1 MQASNKRSL
10 GNRLS
15 FFSQTEIPVL
25 KSTGEQLN
33 ALLEN
38 NEDGMSAR
46 MVSRII
52 LSDPLMTL
60 KLLHHLQLHRPTHQ
74 YTEIIQVE
82 QAIMMLGLKSFYDKV
97 RFEPVVE
104 TLLEPHPWALIDL
117 GPVLERAT
125 RAADYAIEWAVR
137 LNDLRFHEVYV
148 AALLHDVAEILL
160 WCFAPKDML
169 TIHERQIAD
178 RSLRSQTVQEEVL
191 GFPIHE
197 LQRLLVKEWSLPKL
211 LATLMDD
218 TLQRQTR
225 VRNVTLAV
233 DLARHSAN
241 GWDDAA
247 LPDDFRNIA
256 ALLHLPLDQVKD
268 LVHATPLYQSR
279 TDLYE

>member
-10 GNRLS
+10 GNWLS
-15 FFSQTEIPVL
+15 FLSQTEIPVL
-25 KSTGEQLN
+25 KGTGERLT
-33 ALLEN
+33 ALLED
-38 NEDGMSAR
+38 EERMSAR
-46 MVSRII
+46 MVARIV
-52 LSDPLMTL
+52 LGDPLLTV
-60 KLLHHLQLHRPTHQ
+60 KLLHYLQLHRPSHQ

-82 QAIMMLGLKSFYDKV
+82 QAILMLGLKKFYAQVSFL
-97 RFEPVVE
+97 PVVE
-104 TLLEPHPWALIDL
+104 DLLEPHPWALIEL
-117 GPVLERAT
+117 GPVLERAA

-169 TIHERQIAD
+169 AIRERQIQD
-178 RSLRSQTVQEEVL
+178 RTLRSQAVQEEVL
-191 GFPIHE
+191 GFPISE
-197 LQRLLVKEWSLPKL
+197 LQRLLAKEWSLPKL
-211 LATLMDD
+211 LTTLMDD
-218 TLQRQTR
+218 SLQRQSR

-233 DLARHSAN
+233 NLARHSAN

-268 LVHATPLYQSR
+268 LVRATPIYQHPHDS
-279 TDLYE
+279 EE